1 MKLMPCGRGLS
12 AATTLVVGF
21 VIVLLA
27 ASTLW
32 AQVAGGGAPGG
43 GGAGAGGGGA
53 GAGTGGGAGLGGA
66 GNALG
71 AQGSNVANGVIIDA
85 QGVLHNETFED
96 PNGQLHRERAAAARA
111 KLDKRVAAKSK
122 LRKIS
127 LNRLE
132 AAVAGQLAKGKA
144 PSDEMLYLAGLTRVR
159 YVFYYPETKDIV
171 LAGPAEAWG
180 ADLAGRVRGLET
192 GWTTLQLQDL
202 VVALRAFPPA
212 RPGAETILVS
222 IDPTPEGL
230 ARMQQFLRQWG
241 SQATPDDTD
250 TIVDGLRTS
259 LGMQNIRV
267 EGIAANT
274 HFAQVLIEADY
285 RMKLIGIGLERPP
298 VRIKSYVDAA
308 NPAMVSRNA
317 LQRWYFVPD
326 YKSVRLTAD
335 KTGMELVGN
344 GVKLVG
350 EDEVVGVNGSR
361 AVSGRMN
368 KASQTFT
375 TGFTQKYTDLAIAA
389 PVYAELR
396 NCVDLAVAAAFLKQQ
411 DLYGKSGWSLGVFAQ
426 EQTYPVQT
434 LNTPRQTETVVASIW
449 RGSRLMTPVGGGVV
463 LHPGQ
468 SLQPANAQT
477 EADGKLTKAHDEIQ
491 LDQLSAGQWW
501 WD

>member
-1 MKLMPCGRGLS
+1 MQQPAHGRGAS
-12 AATTLVVGF
+12 AAKMFVFGVATLILTT
-21 VIVLLA
+21 
-27 ASTLW
+27 SQLW
-32 AQVAGGGAPGG
+32 AQAPGAG
-43 GGAGAGGGGA
+43 GGAGAGGAGNGGGGA
-53 GAGTGGGAGLGGA
+53 ATGGGGAGLGG
-66 GNALG
+66 GGALG
-71 AQGSNVANGVIIDA
+71 AQGANTANGVIIDA
-85 QGVLHNETFED
+85 AGVLHNETFED
-96 PNGQLHRERAAAARA
+96 PNGQLHRERAMAARA

-122 LRKIS
+122 LRKVS

-132 AAVAGQLAKGKA
+132 AAVAALLAKGKV

-180 ADLAGRVRGLET
+180 PDLAGRVRGLET

-202 VVALRAFPPA
+202 IVALRAFPPS

-241 SQATPDDTD
+241 SQATPDDTE

-335 KTGMELVGN
+335 KMGMELVGN

-368 KASQTFT
+368 KASQMFT
-375 TGFTQKYTDLAIAA
+375 SGFTQKYTDMAFAV
-389 PVYAELR
+389 PVYAEMR

-411 DLYGKSGWSLGVFAQ
+411 DLYGKSNWNQGVFAQ

-468 SLQPANAQT
+468 SLQPANVQA
-477 EADGKLTKAHDEIQ
+477 EVDGKLTKLHDEIQ
-491 LDQLSAGQWW
+491 LDQLAAGQWW